1 MQKIWGPKSGS
12 SRPKSGPK
20 LGFLPFSQV
29 WFISFPLSYIGWLE
43 QFLTTS
49 KAKICNKKKKKKKEL
64 KFGSNRPKSGP
75 KLGFLPFS

>member
-49 KAKICNKKKKKKKEL
+49 KAKICKKKKKKGG
-64 KFGSNRPKSGP
+64 GSN
-75 KLGFLPFS
+75 LGQTGQNQVQN